1 MNTTIVVTD
10 NIKLEFSKGT
20 GANVGT
26 YSPVVFRKGGHEV
39 RNPGT
44 GLTQIAEDKWVD
56 IPLYFTNLVHA
67 LRWCA
72 QEAANIGDEVG
83 LEQHITRCEAVWKQ

>member
-20 GANVGT
+20 GANIGT

-44 GLTQIAEDKWVD
+44 GLTQIAEDKWMT
-56 IPLYFTNLVHA
+56 IPLYFSNLAHA

-72 QEAANIGDEVG
+72 QEAADTGVEINLDSYIS
-83 LEQHITRCEAVWKQ
+83 RCEAVWKQ